1 MRYIFSLT
9 LSEIQFIPTTM
20 SQSMQHRATHT
31 MSFSEHTQSTKRE
44 NSEKMFEINISTQV
58 GNPPVQHFVSS
69 LLGAAIHFFFIPAK
83 LSGTHFHTV
92 WTTQN
97 HQHNHHHQHHH
108 HHQHQHHRHDREAG
122 RALGACVRSLVNRG
136 CRSAL
141 IDCLKL
147 PFLIFP

>member
-1 MRYIFSLT
+1 
-9 LSEIQFIPTTM
+9 M

-83 LSGTHFHTV
+83 LSGTHFH
-92 WTTQN
+92 
-97 HQHNHHHQHHH
+97 QHNHHHYCHHHQHHQQHHH
-108 HHQHQHHRHDREAG
+108 HHHKHHHRQFHHYNINMKSTNINIYNITSIFI
-122 RALGACVRSLVNRG
+122 LRG
-136 CRSAL
+136 IKYTYPAEV
-141 IDCLKL
+141 IQT
-147 PFLIFP
+147 